1 MSNWNFFRL
10 RMNIN
15 GETTPICYPL
25 RGFGRSPI
33 SGSYNSETYDFR
45 INEYS
50 SDLAYITGSLL
61 SSAYTSNAGDL
72 GNNNFYLHTY
82 YNEDGTTYAH
92 FDQWSSTN
100 PGDFSSPTKVGT
112 FKISSADLR
121 TALGLSTGTFVNDFF
136 VYGNFLYIQ
145 HYASGGSPYV
155 AVSQLKIT
163 GSGIHT
169 LDVDNAANQTILLGP
184 KSGSNISPGGIAM
197 GGAYTGSYYYDSN
210 TYKSKWYTSLY
221 ATFSTDNSYDTTYIV
236 RLPVTSSGF
245 DFNTNGL
252 LHHTQ
257 SMIDNSSS
265 FNAGNWGYGAT
276 EATDIQAVPTFSDEL
291 GTLGAN
297 TQYIYRRKASSPYD
311 IMFYRDSVSDGG
323 ETLPEPAFTLTSCS
337 TSSYAPYTPGA
348 TKGYVESIGS
358 PIVSLL
364 GYSTVTFFDKNGNGG
379 SNNVS
384 LTASFYPFTPSNKTF
399 VER

>member
-50 SDLAYITGSLL
+50 SDLSYITSSLL
-61 SSAYTSNAGDL
+61 SSAFTSNADDT
-72 GNNNFYLHTY
+72 GNNDFYLHTY
-82 YNEDGTTYAH
+82 YSEDGTTYAH
-92 FDQWSSTN
+92 FDQWRSTN
-100 PGDFSSPTKVGT
+100 PGDFSSPTKIGT

-121 TALGLSTGTFVNDFF
+121 TALGLSTGTFINDFF
-136 VYGNFLYIQ
+136 VLSGWLYIQ
-145 HYASGGSPYV
+145 HYAAGGSPYV
-155 AVSQLKIT
+155 AVSQIKIT

-169 LDVDNAANQTILLGP
+169 IDIDNADNQTILLGP
-184 KSGSNISPGGIAM
+184 KSGSNIAPGGIAL
-197 GGAYTGSYYYDSN
+197 GGEYTGSYGADGYGHWHS
-210 TYKSKWYTSLY
+210 SIY

-245 DFNTNGL
+245 SYSNGF

-265 FNAGNWGYGAT
+265 FNAGNWGYGST
-276 EATDIQAVPTFSDEL
+276 SATDIHAVPTFSDEL

-297 TQYIYRRKASSPYD
+297 PQYVYRRKITSPYD
-311 IMFYRDSVSDGG
+311 VVFYKDSVSDGG

-348 TKGYVESIGS
+348 TKGYVASIGG
-358 PIVSLL
+358 PIVSFID
-364 GYSTVTFFDKNGNGG
+364 YSTVTFLDKNGNAG
-379 SNNVS
+379 SNNIS
-384 LTASFYPFTPSNKTF
+384 LTASFYPFTPSNRTF
-399 VER
+399 APR

>member
-15 GETTPICYPL
+15 GTTNTICYPL

-50 SDLAYITGSLL
+50 SDLAYITGSLA
-61 SSAYTSNAGDL
+61 SSAFTSNANDL
-72 GNNNFYLHTY
+72 GTNSFYLHTY
-82 YNEDGTTYAH
+82 YSEDGTTYAH
-92 FDQWSSTN
+92 FDQWTSSN

-112 FKISSADLR
+112 KRVSSADLR

-136 VYGNFLYIQ
+136 VVGPWLYIQ
-145 HYASGGSPYV
+145 HYASGGSLSYA
-155 AVSQLKIT
+155 AVSQIKIT

-169 LDVDNAANQTILLGP
+169 IDIDHADNQTILLGP
-184 KSGSNISPGGIAM
+184 KSGSNITPGGIAL
-197 GGAYTGSYYYDSN
+197 GGEYTGSYGSGDINGHWHS
-210 TYKSKWYTSLY
+210 SIY

-236 RLPVTSSGF
+236 RLPVTASGF
-245 DFNTNGL
+245 SYSNGF

-265 FNAGNWGYGAT
+265 FNAGNWGYGST
-276 EATDIQAVPTFSDEL
+276 SATDIHAVPTVSDEL
-291 GTLGAN
+291 GVLGAN
-297 TQYIYRRKASSPYD
+297 PQYVYRRKVSSPFD
-311 IMFYRDSVSDGG
+311 IVFYKDSVSDGG
-323 ETLPEPAFTLTSCS
+323 QTLPEPAFTLTSCS
-337 TSSYAPYTPGA
+337 TSSYAPYTPLA
-348 TKGYVESIGS
+348 TKGYVDSIGG
-358 PIVSLL
+358 PVVSFV
-364 GYSTVTFFDKNGNGG
+364 GYSTVTFLDRNGNAG

-384 LTASFYPFTPSNKTF
+384 LTASFYPFTPASKTF
-399 VER
+399 GPR

>member
-45 INEYS
+45 INEFS
-50 SDLAYITGSLL
+50 SDLDYITGSLL
-61 SSAYTSNAGDL
+61 SSAFTSNADDL

-82 YNEDGTTYAH
+82 YSEDGTPYAH
-92 FDQWSSTN
+92 FDQWRSTK
-100 PGDFSSPTKVGT
+100 PGDFSSPTKIGT
-112 FKISSADLR
+112 KKISTANLR
-121 TALGLSTGTFVNDFF
+121 TALGLSTGTFINDFF
-136 VYGNFLYIQ
+136 VLGPWLYIQ
-145 HYASGGSPYV
+145 HYAAGGSPYV
-155 AVSQLKIT
+155 AISQIKIT

-169 LDVDNAANQTILLGP
+169 IDIDNADNQTILLGP
-184 KSGSNISPGGIAM
+184 KSGSNIAPGGIAL
-197 GGAYTGSYYYDSN
+197 GGEYTGSYSGDEYGHWHS
-210 TYKSKWYTSLY
+210 SIY

-236 RLPVTSSGF
+236 RLPVTASGF
-245 DFNTNGL
+245 SYSNGF

-276 EATDIQAVPTFSDEL
+276 EATDIQAVPTVSDEL
-291 GTLGAN
+291 GYIGAN
-297 TQYIYRRKASSPYD
+297 PQYVYRRKSTSPYD
-311 IMFYRDSVSDGG
+311 VVFYKDSVSDGG

-337 TSSYAPYTPGA
+337 TSSYVPYTPGA
-348 TKGYVESIGS
+348 TKGYVESIGG
-358 PIVSLL
+358 PVVSLI

-379 SNNVS
+379 NNNVS
-384 LTASFYPFTPSNKTF
+384 LTASFYPFTPADKTF
-399 VER
+399 APR